1 MLVLV
6 LIMKN
11 VSDISCKFCNKDFI
25 FLGRNTWRCKARITT
40 ITVTIETNNQSLSPN
55 TSLAT
60 QNNSNV
66 LITQVENTFETH
78 ENENKEH
85 KFRCYCGREF
95 NTLRGLNT
103 HRRSCFVGKTP
114 DMKELFKDTAEEI
127 NVTRNSDDEKI
138 DILTAMPRRFIKK
151 GVNLTE

>member
-1 MLVLV
+1 MRRKLWNYLFGV
-6 LIMKN
+6 IN
-11 VSDISCKFCNKDFI
+11 SSEFCNKDFI
-25 FLGRNTWRCKARITT
+25 SLGRHTWCCKARITA
-40 ITVTIETNNQSLSPN
+40 ITAIIETNNESLSPN

-66 LITQVENTFETH
+66 LITQVENTFEPH

-95 NTLRGLNT
+95 YTLNT
-103 HRRSCFVGKTP
+103 HRRLCFVGKTP

>member
-60 QNNSNV
+60 QKNSNV
-66 LITQVENTFETH
+66 LITQVENTFEPH

-95 NTLRGLNT
+95 YTLNT
-103 HRRSCFVGKTP
+103 HRRSCFVGKTS